1 MPTANSAV
9 VDQPMKPA
17 VLRISSHQ
25 PRVRRMAVAALG
37 AVLGVSLL
45 IPVEAIDP
53 PAAAAGSSVNGCSG
67 WSSTTRP
74 PDSIR
79 VLRRRSG
86 RIERVPFRKYV
97 VTVLGKEWPSY
108 LPQPVVEAGAVAV
121 KQYAWYHSLG
131 SARVTRDGRCYDV
144 NDGVG
149 DQLYKPKRAR
159 VGQDHYRAV
168 NKTWDVRLLKNG
180 RLFMTGYRRG
190 AKDKCGRDATG
201 WKLYARSATRC
212 AYRGLDY
219 LDILR
224 KYYSPDLEIAGAG
237 PGARSSSLATDKPRV
252 VDDRSRTIAWR
263 GTWRRIRSSS
273 AVDNTLTYSGMAGS
287 SATFKF
293 VGRSLELVG
302 QKDPRHGWVDVFV
315 NGRRVARVDMYAAQR
330 QNQQT
335 FFEMDWRRARART
348 VRIKVLGT
356 AARPR
361 VDLDAI
367 IIR

>member
-17 VLRISSHQ
+17 VLRISSHP
-25 PRVRRMAVAALG
+25 PRLRRLATVALG

-45 IPVEAIDP
+45 IPADAIDP
-53 PAAAAGSSVNGCSG
+53 PVAAAGSSLNRCNG
-67 WSSTTRP
+67 WNSTTRP

-97 VTVLGKEWPSY
+97 ITVLGKEWPSY

-121 KQYAWYHSLG
+121 KQYAWYHALG
-131 SARVTRDGRCYDV
+131 RARVSRDGRCYDV
-144 NDGVG
+144 HDGVG
-149 DQLYKPKRAR
+149 DQLYKPNRAR
-159 VGQDHYRAV
+159 VREDHYRAV
-168 NKTWDVRLLKNG
+168 NATWDIRLLKNG

-190 AKDKCGRDATG
+190 HVTRCGRDATG

-212 AYRGLDY
+212 AYRGFDY

-224 KYYSPDLEIAGAG
+224 TYYSPDLEIVGG
-237 PGARSSSLATDKPRV
+237 GSATRTAPLESRQPRI

-263 GTWRRIRSSS
+263 GTWRRMRSS
-273 AVDNTLTYSGMAGS
+273 AAHNNTLTYSGMAGS

-302 QKDPRHGWVDVFV
+302 PKGPRRGWVDIFI
-315 NGRRVARVDMYAAQR
+315 NGRRVARVDMYAARR
-330 QNQQT
+330 QNRQT